1 MAPFKPVDR
10 RGKGRKA
17 SVVTRLEYVDS
28 PSVAMPEEVTTKL
41 KHVGQSRQRLDGL
54 EKVTGAALYVDD
66 LEFGPNLLYAEIV
79 ESPHAHALIKRID
92 TAEAEKVPGV
102 VRVVTGKD
110 FPDRFGLY
118 MQDRFIFPTDR
129 VRFVGEQVAAV
140 IARDAKTAK
149 RAAKLVK
156 IAYEELT
163 PVLDLGEALSDNAVL
178 VHPDLGGYSH
188 CPWFFPK
195 SKTNIAHWR
204 KTRKGDVDKGFQEA
218 DLVFEETYTV
228 PRYAHCAIEPH
239 AIVGLY
245 DLSGRLTLWSA
256 SQSPYTQRHVFAQA
270 LAARGISHKDIRVV
284 TPYVGGGFGGKA
296 GVSMEII
303 GAALA
308 VLVKGYPVKLRW
320 SRAQEFYNTYQR
332 QGVVAHIKMG
342 VRMDGAITA
351 IEHTLRWDAGAY
363 VEYGANVVNAV
374 GLSATGPYRI
384 PNVKIDSVCVYTN
397 LPPGGPYRGFGYSEF
412 MFGLESH
419 INTLAKMIGID
430 PVKFRRKNAIREGDT
445 LAYGA
450 RMNASG
456 LEEAIDRVAREIGW
470 GKKELSKDPRKA
482 IGKGFACFWKAPAM
496 PPNAA
501 SAAFLKFNEDGSLNL
516 SVSGMEIGQGY
527 LTVMAQIAAEVLT
540 VPLSKIRVEPPD
552 TDRNAYEWQT
562 VGSHVTWGC
571 GNAVKAAALDAR
583 EKMFDV
589 VHRAHGFSKDDLYL
603 EDEKVKCR
611 THPEFALPLK
621 DFVIS
626 GIQTAHGNFLGGPI
640 LGSGIFMPE
649 FTSALSDPETSQ
661 GGHPNVHYTVGAAAV
676 ILEVDK
682 DTGKMK
688 VLKAT
693 LAVDAGKAVNPDL
706 VNGQIIG
713 GMVQGLATVLYED
726 MRYDFKGK
734 LLNANFADYKIPTA
748 MDIPEQ
754 IVPIIVEV
762 PQPDG
767 PYGAR
772 GVGEHTMIPAAAM
785 VANAVEDA
793 VGQRIRSMPITAE
806 KVALALHG
814 IQYEDV
820 KGAYMGFCHVAR
832 ASEVG
837 SQSVS
842 CAPEPQVS
850 SSITE
855 KPFQRGGCRGRGGEP
870 ANRKG

>member
-1 MAPFKPVDR
+1 MTQLK
-10 RGKGRKA
+10 
-17 SVVTRLEYVDS
+17 YVGES
-28 PSVAMPEEVTTKL
+28 A
-41 KHVGQSRQRLDGL
+41 QRIDGL
-54 EKVTGAALYVDD
+54 EKVTGAATYVDD
-66 LEFGPNLLYAEIV
+66 LEFGPNLLHAEIV
-79 ESPHAHALIKRID
+79 ESPFAHALIKKID
-92 TAEAEKVPGV
+92 TAQAEKVPGV

-110 FPDRFGLY
+110 FPYRFGLY
-118 MQDRFIFPTDR
+118 MQDRYIFPTDR

-140 IARDAKTAK
+140 IARDAQTAK

-156 IAYEELT
+156 VVYEELE
-163 PVLDLGEALSDNAVL
+163 PVLDLKEALKADAVL
-178 VHPDLGGYSH
+178 VHPDLGGYTR
-188 CPWFFPK
+188 CPWFFPQGG
-195 SKTNIAHWR
+195 TNIAHWR
-204 KTRKGDVDKGFQEA
+204 KTKKGDIEKGFQDA
-218 DLVFEETYTV
+218 DVIFEDTYTV

-270 LAARGISHKDIRVV
+270 LAPLGISHKDIRVV
-284 TPYVGGGFGGKA
+284 TPYIGGGFGGKA

-303 GAALA
+303 GVALA
-308 VLVKGYPVKLRW
+308 AMARGNAVKLRW

-332 QGVVAHIKMG
+332 QGVIARIKMG
-342 VRMDGAITA
+342 VKKDGTMTA
-351 IEHTLRWDAGAY
+351 IEHTLHWDAGAY

-412 MFGLESH
+412 HFGLESH
-419 INTLAKMIGID
+419 INTIAKKIGMD
-430 PVKFRRKNAIREGDT
+430 PVEFRRRNAIREGDT

-450 RMNASG
+450 KMNPSG
-456 LEEAIDRVAREIGW
+456 LHEAINKVAKEIAW
-470 GKKELSKDPRKA
+470 GEKEISKNPNKA

-501 SAAFLKFNEDGSLNL
+501 SAGFLKFNEDGSLNI

-527 LTVMAQIAAEVLT
+527 MTVMAQIAAEILT
-540 VPLSKIRVEPPD
+540 VPTTKIRIEPPD

-571 GNAVKAAALDAR
+571 GNAVKAAAIDAR
-583 EKMFDV
+583 EKMFEV
-589 VHRAHGFSKDDLYL
+589 VQRAHGFAKETLYL
-603 EDEKVKCR
+603 EDEKVKCHS
-611 THPEFALPLK
+611 HPDFQLAFK

-626 GIQTAHGNFLGGPI
+626 GIQMAQGNFIGGPI

-676 ILEVDK
+676 TLEIDK
-682 DTGKMK
+682 ETGKMK

-706 VNGQIIG
+706 VNSQIVG
-713 GMVQGLATVLYED
+713 GMLQGLATVLYED
-726 MRYDFKGK
+726 IRYDLKGK
-734 LLNANFADYKIPTA
+734 LLNANFTDYKIPTS
-748 MDIPEQ
+748 MDLPRK

-767 PYGAR
+767 PFGAR

-793 VGQRIRSMPITAE
+793 IGLRIKTLPITAE
-806 KVALALHG
+806 KVALTLQG
-814 IQYEDV
+814 ISYDDV
-820 KGAYMGFCHVAR
+820 KGSYKGFCFAGKAEAYAFHVGATKQKRADGKSGKAR
-832 ASEVG
+832 
-837 SQSVS
+837 
-842 CAPEPQVS
+842 
-850 SSITE
+850 
-855 KPFQRGGCRGRGGEP
+855 KP
-870 ANRKG
+870 